1 MSSTGITETT
11 EIFATYHSEA
21 GSYDELRGPDG
32 ALRPAWAR
40 LVPFLLRLGL
50 PELIRRENAAMRQL
64 QENGATYNVHDDAGV
79 DHPWELDAI
88 PFVIGE
94 GEWRS
99 LAAGL
104 SQRAGLL
111 DSLLAD
117 LYGPQRVLREGIL
130 PPGVVFDNPCYL
142 HACSGVAVPG
152 NRYVHAYAADL
163 VRGPDGRW
171 RVVRDLAQAP
181 SGTGYALENRI
192 ILSRLLGGVFREC
205 QVHRLALFFQT
216 FRETLLR
223 LAPRHRENPRVVML
237 SGGPRDATYFE
248 HAFLARYL
256 GLPLVESED
265 LAVRGD
271 DVYLKMLGGLQ
282 PVDVVLR
289 RVEDRLSDP
298 LELHG
303 QSAGGV
309 PGLLHAVRAGHMAV
323 ANALG
328 SGMADSPALHPF
340 LPALS
345 RCLLGE
351 DLALESVPSLWC
363 GDEDAR
369 SRVAAGPEAFHFART
384 TAPEEEHCWCDDV
397 ARELAQAPQ
406 RWIAREPVT
415 PSTIPALE
423 SGHVLGR
430 HLILRVFVTL
440 GPDGYEVMP
449 GGLARALGEESG
461 GISALAPG
469 GVTKDTWVLA
479 DAPVSEF
486 SLLHPA
492 GAPVEISRGGGD
504 LPSRVADNLYWLGR
518 YAERAEFFIRVAR
531 ELLIQ
536 LSDRPEGASL
546 PALPALL
553 RLVSLPADLAL
564 EEEDDY
570 SRAEREV
577 GEFLF
582 GDAQPG
588 GLRQTVEA
596 AVRTA
601 SVARD
606 RLSADTWRML
616 NRIEIALAE
625 AGQGDRAVS
634 ETLDMLDRLI
644 VRLAA
649 FGGISMES
657 MTRGQGWRFLDLGR
671 RLERVVQMGGLLH
684 HTLVDV
690 VPHEGL
696 LLEHALTLADSA
708 MTYRRRYLTTLQAAP
723 VLDLLMVDDSNPR
736 SLGFQ
741 LNALA
746 GHVDALPRPEGAAG
760 LTDEQRIAFRVR
772 NEVQL
777 ADVRALTQEIV
788 DGRRVRLG
796 ALLEGLEAD
805 VPRLSDALTRH
816 YLSHARPSR
825 QVDNVV
831 T

>member
-1 MSSTGITETT
+1 MSTVGTT
-11 EIFATYHSEA
+11 EQADIFATYHPDA
-21 GSYDELRGPDG
+21 GSYDELRSPDG

-40 LVPFLLRLGL
+40 LLPFLSRLGL
-50 PELIRRENAAMRQL
+50 PELVRREKAAARQL

-88 PFVIGE
+88 PFVISQD
-94 GEWRS
+94 EWRS

-104 SQRAGLL
+104 AQRAQLL
-111 DSLLAD
+111 DRLLAD
-117 LYGPQRVLREGIL
+117 VYGPQHMLREGIL
-130 PPGVVFDNPCYL
+130 PPAAVFDHPSHL
-142 HACSGVAVPG
+142 HACQGVAVPDQ
-152 NRYVHAYAADL
+152 RYLHAYAADL

-171 RVVRDLAQAP
+171 RVLRDLAQAP
-181 SGTGYALENRI
+181 SGAGYALENRI
-192 ILSRLLGGVFREC
+192 VLSRLLGGVFREC
-205 QVHRLALFFQT
+205 QVQRLALFFQT
-216 FRETLLR
+216 FRETLQR
-223 LAPRHRENPRVVML
+223 LAQRHRDNPRIVML
-237 SGGPRDATYFE
+237 SAGPRDATYFE

-256 GLPLVESED
+256 GHPLVESED

-282 PVDVVLR
+282 PVDVILR
-289 RVEDRLSDP
+289 RLEDRLSDP

-303 QSAGGV
+303 QSASGV
-309 PGLLHAVRAGHMAV
+309 PGLLHAVRAGHVSV

-328 SGMADSPALHPF
+328 SGLADSLALHPF

-345 RCLLGE
+345 RQLTGQELQ
-351 DLALESVPSLWC
+351 LESVPSRWC
-363 GDEDAR
+363 GDPAELAR
-369 SRVAAGPEAFHFART
+369 VREERDSFLLTRADGVDGELAWNDEVAEALAEMPHR
-384 TAPEEEHCWCDDV
+384 WV
-397 ARELAQAPQ
+397 ARE
-406 RWIAREPVT
+406 RVV

-423 SGHVLGR
+423 AGHVLAR
-430 HLILRVFVTL
+430 RLILRVFVTL
-440 GPDGYEVMP
+440 GPDGYDAMP
-449 GGLARALGEESG
+449 GGLARAFDDESG
-461 GISALAPG
+461 GTSALAPG
-469 GVTKDTWVLA
+469 GVSKDTWVLA

-518 YAERAEFFIRVAR
+518 YAERAEFYIRVAR

-536 LSDRPEGASL
+536 LSDRPEGATL

-553 RLVSLPADLAL
+553 QLVGLPTELAF
-564 EEEDDY
+564 EEEQDY
-570 SRAEREV
+570 QRVERDV
-577 GEFLF
+577 AGFLF
-582 GDAQPG
+582 GATWPS

-625 AGQGDRAVS
+625 ESSGAQVVS
-634 ETLDMLDRLI
+634 ETLDVLDRLI
-644 VRLAA
+644 VRLTA

-671 RLERVVQMGGLLH
+671 RLERSIQMTGLIRS
-684 HTLVDV
+684 TMAGVA
-690 VPHEGL
+690 PHEGA
-696 LLEHALTLADSA
+696 LLEHALTIADSA
-708 MTYRRRYLTTLQAAP
+708 MTYRRRYLTTLQVAP

-736 SLGFQ
+736 SLGHQ
-741 LNALA
+741 VDAMA
-746 GHVDALPRPEGAAG
+746 AHVEALPRPEGSAG
-760 LTDEQRIAFRVR
+760 LTDEQRIALGVQSAVR
-772 NEVQL
+772 L
-777 ADVRALTQEIV
+777 ADVRELAQEV
-788 DGRRVRLG
+788 TEGRRVRLQS
-796 ALLEGLEAD
+796 LLDQLEQD
-805 VPRLSDALTRH
+805 MPRLSDALTRR